1 MGVNL
6 LMMGWLRIRFR
17 CSIVYVWLSL
27 GFVLDFGF
35 EFVYSSF
42 LFCIVTRLPCLYLS
56 NSSENTQPIYSSLFR
71 SSEYVRV
78 DY

>member
-17 CSIVYVWLSL
+17 CSTVYVWLRL

-35 EFVYSSF
+35 EFV
-42 LFCIVTRLPCLYLS
+42 
-56 NSSENTQPIYSSLFR
+56 
-71 SSEYVRV
+71 
-78 DY
+78 